1 MPARELPP
9 HADLE
14 FYKGEAKDLLA
25 ACKAGDARALDRL
38 QPRHRVQPVLADARF
53 AIAREHDFESWPTF
67 AAHLKRLPHGID
79 RRRSSVMPSAPSR
92 RETSAHSNACFAIT
106 SQYSGRRTRRRV
118 CHRVRRRTTHQ
129 VSEESATAW
138 DRKTWFL
145 RTSRKQIYADRA
157 GPRGFDTSPPPRF
170 ALRWTTFAWLANR
183 SSRTF
188 GQRELSFLREG

>member
-67 AAHLKRLPHGID
+67 AAHLKGLRHGID
-79 RRRSSVMPSAPSR
+79 PKEVFGDAQRAIQARNVSALERLLRDHESVFRTENPPPCVPSGAAPNYTSGFRRIRDSLGPKNVVPAYQPEANIRGSR
-92 RETSAHSNACFAIT
+92 RPAWVRYQPTSALRATVDNLRLAC
-106 SQYSGRRTRRRV
+106 Q
-118 CHRVRRRTTHQ
+118 
-129 VSEESATAW
+129 
-138 DRKTWFL
+138 
-145 RTSRKQIYADRA
+145 
-157 GPRGFDTSPPPRF
+157 P
-170 ALRWTTFAWLANR
+170 
-183 SSRTF
+183 
-188 GQRELSFLREG
+188 